1 MRRFFLGEILFFVFV
16 FFFFLTTFFSRYDGP
31 LVDAMK
37 RGQMMLLDEI
47 ALAEDAVL
55 ERLNSVLE
63 SGRTLLLAEK
73 V

>member
-1 MRRFFLGEILFFVFV
+1 ML
-16 FFFFLTTFFSRYDGP
+16 
-31 LVDAMK
+31 
-37 RGQMMLLDEI
+37 LLDEI

-73 V
+73 VRFFFEEVKASHNLFLNILVLSCFCF

>member
-1 MRRFFLGEILFFVFV
+1 MVTRKCFVNV
-16 FFFFLTTFFSRYDGP
+16 LLTYKQRSRYDGP
-31 LVDAMK
+31 LVEAMK
-37 RGQMMLLDEI
+37 RGQMLLLDEI

-73 V
+73 VKKKERV